1 MCMRYFIDRTAKELD
16 EVVTKALATKT
27 YLSFSRISHPLVT
40 DGEIKPTNVVPV
52 IAPSPSGLPS
62 VYAMQWGFEVPGKI
76 YPIFNARSETARIR
90 PTFKEGWEKHRCIIP
105 ASYYFEWEHLTD
117 EKGRKKTGNK
127 YLIQPKDYSVTWLCG
142 LYRIEEGLP
151 YFVILTREPDET
163 TSGIHNRMPVILPTE
178 HIAEWTDPSENPER
192 VIRYSLTQMVAERA

>member
-1 MCMRYFIDRTAKELD
+1 MCMRYYIDRTAKELD

-27 YLSFSRISHPLVT
+27 YLSFSRISYPLVT

-52 IAPSPSGLPS
+52 IAPSPKGVPQ
-62 VYAMQWGFEVPGKI
+62 VYAMKWGFDVPGKI
-76 YPIFNARSETARIR
+76 LPIFNARSETARIR
-90 PTFKEGWEKHRCIIP
+90 PTFKEGWERHRCIVP

-127 YLIQPKDYSVTWLCG
+127 YLIQPEDYSVTWLCG
-142 LYRIEEGLP
+142 LYRIEDGLP

-163 TSGIHNRMPVILPTE
+163 TAGIHNRMPVILPTE
-178 HIAEWTDPSENPER
+178 HIAEWTDPNENPER
-192 VIRYSLTQMVAERA
+192 VIRYSLTRMVAERA

>member
-16 EVVTKALATKT
+16 EVVTKSLATKT
-27 YLSFSRISHPLVT
+27 SLSFSRISHPLVT

-52 IAPSPSGLPS
+52 IAPSPSGVPN

-127 YLIQPKDYSVTWLCG
+127 YLIQPKDYSITWLCG
-142 LYRIEEGLP
+142 LYRIEEGRP

-163 TSGIHNRMPVILPTE
+163 TSAIHNRMPVILPTE
-178 HIAEWTDPSENPER
+178 HITEWTDPNENPER
-192 VIRYSLTQMVAERA
+192 VIRYSLTSMVAERA

>member
-52 IAPSPSGLPS
+52 IAPSPSGVPN

-90 PTFKEGWEKHRCIIP
+90 PTFKHRCIIP

-127 YLIQPKDYSVTWLCG
+127 YLIQPKDYSITWLCG
-142 LYRIEEGLP
+142 LYRIEEGRP

-163 TSGIHNRMPVILPTE
+163 TSAIHNRMPVILPTE
-178 HIAEWTDPSENPER
+178 HITEWTDPNENPER
-192 VIRYSLTQMVAERA
+192 VIRYSLTSMVAERA

>member
-1 MCMRYFIDRTAKELD
+1 MRYFIDRTAKELD

-52 IAPSPSGLPS
+52 IAPSPSGIPN

-127 YLIQPKDYSVTWLCG
+127 YLIQPKDYSITWLCG
-142 LYRIEEGLP
+142 LYRIEEGRP

-163 TSGIHNRMPVILPTE
+163 TSAIHNRMPVILPTE
-178 HIAEWTDPSENPER
+178 HITEWTDPNENPER
-192 VIRYSLTQMVAERA
+192 VIRYSLTRMVAERA

>member
-1 MCMRYFIDRTAKELD
+1 MRYFIDRTAKELD

-52 IAPSPSGLPS
+52 IAPSPSGVPN

-127 YLIQPKDYSVTWLCG
+127 YLIQPKDYSITWLCG
-142 LYRIEEGLP
+142 LYRIEEGRP

-163 TSGIHNRMPVILPTE
+163 TSAIHNRMPVILPTE
-178 HIAEWTDPSENPER
+178 HITEWTDPNENPER
-192 VIRYSLTQMVAERA
+192 VIRYSLTRMVAERA

>member
-1 MCMRYFIDRTAKELD
+1 MCMRYYIDRTAKELD
-16 EVVTKALATKT
+16 EVVTKALAAKT

-52 IAPSPSGLPS
+52 IAPSPSGTPK
-62 VYAMQWGFEVPGKI
+62 VYAMKWGFDIPGKLL
-76 YPIFNARSETARIR
+76 PIFNARSETARIR
-90 PTFKEGWEKHRCIIP
+90 PTFKEGWERHRCIVP

-117 EKGRKKTGNK
+117 DKGRKKTGNK
-127 YLIQPKDYSVTWLCG
+127 YLIQPRDYSVTWLCG

-163 TSGIHNRMPVILPTE
+163 TAGIHNRMPVILPTE
-178 HIAEWTDPSENPER
+178 HIAEWTDPNENPER
-192 VIRYSLTQMVAERA
+192 VIRYSLTQMVAERV